1 MVLQIQV
8 IKCYANLKRR
18 LKVSIAIYSSYLK
31 KRKERPIKLGKYDDA
46 INKAQEIIKSGDQ
59 KAIEQ
64 LKKVIEEYKNR

>member
-8 IKCYANLKRR
+8 IKCYANLKRH
-18 LKVSIAIYSSYLK
+18 LKVSIAIFSSYLR